1 MILECYSQDAYD
13 KYTENQVSSTLK
25 EAGGSYG
32 GGLKPLLYQDKVG
45 SLCARDSKGIG
56 NQYVDENKLIVC
68 KIGAEK

>member
-32 GGLKPLLYQDKVG
+32 GGTET
-45 SLCARDSKGIG
+45 I
-56 NQYVDENKLIVC
+56 IVSRQ
-68 KIGAEK
+68 GW